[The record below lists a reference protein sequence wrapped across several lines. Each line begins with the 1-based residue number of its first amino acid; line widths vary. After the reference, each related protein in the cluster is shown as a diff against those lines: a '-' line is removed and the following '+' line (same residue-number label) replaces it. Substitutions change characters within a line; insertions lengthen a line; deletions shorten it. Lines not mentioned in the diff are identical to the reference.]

1 MIFISFNFWY
11 SLSYTKGFLLVWWVY
26 HWYVWRN
33 MNMNW
38 KYSRRIWN
46 EIYLFNIVFVVQFK
60 SSFSVEDMIAIINW
74 YIGVHQRY
82 KMKCCLHVRMSKGCN
97 YHHHHLLLWT
107 CAQWLTKYQP
117 EWILHQ
123 FKLIRI
129 KWLICSWY
137 DWYERD
143 IRFIIKN
150 IDYFKTLIIG
160 NLEVLSF
167 FTDFISMLTLLCVIF
182 IHQSWNF

>member
-1 MIFISFNFWY
+1 
-11 SLSYTKGFLLVWWVY
+11 
-26 HWYVWRN
+26 
-33 MNMNW
+33 MNW

-60 SSFSVEDMIAIINW
+60 SSLSVEDMIAIINW

-82 KMKCCLHVRMSKGCN
+82 KMKCCLHIGRRKGCN
-97 YHHHHLLLWT
+97 YNHHHLLLWT
-107 CAQWLTKYQP
+107 CVQWLTKYQP

-123 FKLIRI
+123 FKLNRI
-129 KWLICSWY
+129 KWLICFW
-137 DWYERD
+137 DDLDKRD
-143 IRFIIKN
+143 INTF
-150 IDYFKTLIIG
+150 FKILITE

-167 FTDFISMLTLLCVIF
+167 STDFISMLTLLCVIF

>member
-1 MIFISFNFWY
+1 MN
-11 SLSYTKGFLLVWWVY
+11 YTKGYLLVWWVY

-60 SSFSVEDMIAIINW
+60 SSLSVEDMIAIINW

-82 KMKCCLHVRMSKGCN
+82 KMKCCLHIGRRKGCN

-107 CAQWLTKYQP
+107 CVQWLTKYQP
-117 EWILHQ
+117 ESILHQ
-123 FKLIRI
+123 FKLNRI
-129 KWLICSWY
+129 KWLICFW
-137 DWYERD
+137 DDLDEREMSD
-143 IRFIIKN
+143 
-150 IDYFKTLIIG
+150 
-160 NLEVLSF
+160 EPS
-167 FTDFISMLTLLCVIF
+167 
-182 IHQSWNF
+182 IHFSKHWL